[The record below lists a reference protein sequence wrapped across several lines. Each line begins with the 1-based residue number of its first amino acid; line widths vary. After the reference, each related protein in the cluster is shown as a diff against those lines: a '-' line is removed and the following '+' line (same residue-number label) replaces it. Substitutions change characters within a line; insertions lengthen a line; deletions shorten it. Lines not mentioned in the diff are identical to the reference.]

1 MRILTQCLAMLSSAA
16 LLAGCVNEELNY
28 AKKPDSGNGTP
39 TEVGYLSLSGLEM
52 KVIYDGETE
61 TMPDDT
67 ADASATRAATPQVD
81 DFIVEVVNA
90 RGESVASKSYAEWKA
105 AERNELPVGSY
116 TLKVRSQE
124 QFPDVE
130 WEAPVYAAS
139 KDFVIEREQTTTL
152 DDITC
157 TLANIKVTMLF
168 SADLADMLSDD
179 TKAVISLGDKSMEFG
194 KKETRAAYY
203 LPEKELNTLEFQL
216 TGSFADTGKPV
227 PPLNKSIPNVK
238 AGQWRK
244 ITLVIEWADKGDV
257 VFDIEVDNFV
267 LDETVEV
274 NGTDGL
280 WEEVIGGDAPEDAPA
295 IVWEGQ
301 ELSQPFTL
309 TDAMFD
315 QTGNCTVPF
324 RFKVTAPGGLTSL
337 GVAIDSDNASLLEVL
352 DRIQLPRSFDLCTL
366 DASSTAGAVLTSFGL
381 PLGSQ
386 VVGQQ
391 ALTLDITRQI
401 PQLYTY
407 AGTHT
412 FALTLGDAAGKTTQA
427 TLTLVVK
434 KGGTQTGPVIT
445 WRGYNIDQS
454 YDLSAD
460 MTIVVDIES
469 ENGIKAFE
477 VNIDSEVLAPM
488 LGAVGIPETFDLC
501 TVDGALAETLQSFG
515 FKTGSD
521 VTSPMSFDITQFVS
535 ILMMMDA
542 GEHKFHLAVTDDN
555 GVTTRK
561 TLHLINRK

>member
-1 MRILTQCLAMLSSAA
+1 
-16 LLAGCVNEELNY
+16 
-28 AKKPDSGNGTP
+28 
-39 TEVGYLSLSGLEM
+39 
-52 KVIYDGETE
+52 
-61 TMPDDT
+61 
-67 ADASATRAATPQVD
+67 
-81 DFIVEVVNA
+81 
-90 RGESVASKSYAEWKA
+90 
-105 AERNELPVGSY
+105 
-116 TLKVRSQE
+116 
-124 QFPDVE
+124 
-130 WEAPVYAAS
+130 
-139 KDFVIEREQTTTL
+139 
-152 DDITC
+152 
-157 TLANIKVTMLF
+157 
-168 SADLADMLSDD
+168 
-179 TKAVISLGDKSMEFG
+179 
-194 KKETRAAYY
+194 
-203 LPEKELNTLEFQL
+203 
-216 TGSFADTGKPV
+216 
-227 PPLNKSIPNVK
+227 
-238 AGQWRK
+238 
-244 ITLVIEWADKGDV
+244 
-257 VFDIEVDNFV
+257 
-267 LDETVEV
+267 
-274 NGTDGL
+274 
-280 WEEVIGGDAPEDAPA
+280 
-295 IVWEGQ
+295 
-301 ELSQPFTL
+301 
-309 TDAMFD
+309 MFD

-434 KGGTQTGPVIT
+434 RGGTQTGPVIT

-488 LGAVGIPETFDLC
+488 LGAVGILETFDLC

>member
-16 LLAGCVNEELNY
+16 LLAGCVNEEPNY

-90 RGESVASKSYAEWKA
+90 RGESVTSKSYAEWKA

-168 SADLADMLSDD
+168 SADMADMLSND

-227 PPLNKSIPNVK
+227 TLNKSIPNVK

-280 WEEVIGGDAPEDAPA
+280 WEEVIGGDATEDAPA

-315 QTGNCTVPF
+315 QAGNCTVPF

-337 GVAIDSDNASLLEVL
+337 GVAIDSDNASLLEAL

>member
-16 LLAGCVNEELNY
+16 LLAGCVNEEPNY

-337 GVAIDSDNASLLEVL
+337 GVAIDSDNASLLEAL

-366 DASSTAGAVLTSFGL
+366 DASSTAGSVLTSFGL

>member
-1 MRILTQCLAMLSSAA
+1 MLSSAA
-16 LLAGCVNEELNY
+16 LLAGCVNEEPNY

-116 TLKVRSQE
+116 MLKVRSQE

-337 GVAIDSDNASLLEVL
+337 GVAIDSDNASLLEAL

>member
-16 LLAGCVNEELNY
+16 LLAGCVNEEPNY

-227 PPLNKSIPNVK
+227 TLNKSIPNVK

-257 VFDIEVDNFV
+257 VFDIKVDNFV

>member
-1 MRILTQCLAMLSSAA
+1 MLSSAA
-16 LLAGCVNEELNY
+16 LLAGCVNEEPNY

-168 SADLADMLSDD
+168 SADLADMLSND

-227 PPLNKSIPNVK
+227 TLNKSIPNVK

-280 WEEVIGGDAPEDAPA
+280 WEEVIGGDATEDAPA

-315 QTGNCTVPF
+315 QAGNCTVPF

-337 GVAIDSDNASLLEVL
+337 GVAIDSDNASLLEAL

-434 KGGTQTGPVIT
+434 RGCTQTGPVIT

>member
-16 LLAGCVNEELNY
+16 LLAGCVNEEPNY

-227 PPLNKSIPNVK
+227 TLNKSIPNVK

-324 RFKVTAPGGLTSL
+324 RFKVTTPGGLTSL
-337 GVAIDSDNASLLEVL
+337 GVAIDSDNASLLEAL

-434 KGGTQTGPVIT
+434 RGGTQTGPVIT